1 MKARTYILL
10 ALALGLM
17 LFILLVERK
26 MPTTE
31 EGKAQAKKILN
42 VKEDEIT
49 GLKFSSPES
58 SWEAKKDNGKW
69 RLASPMDTPA
79 DEGTIGPILTA
90 LAGLESEKDLE
101 AGADLK
107 AMDLQP
113 AKTTL
118 PLATARGPL
127 TLSLGASIPGT
138 TRMALLR
145 QDTGR
150 GYLIAN
156 ALTGNLRKSLTEL
169 RAKEIFTVD
178 SARVAAIELTKGGRT
193 TTVKKSGDGWTLDFP
208 FPDRADREGVDDLL
222 FGFSGLRAKEFVD
235 TFDAARL
242 KALGLDPPTS
252 HIAFYDKDNKALL
265 DASVGR
271 PATLG
276 KDEFYILTGKRIF
289 LTSQALWSKLE
300 QGALAFPDPKLLGLK
315 RWEVDHLDMT
325 VGTVKK
331 TLERK
336 ENDWWVNG
344 KKAGAAGI
352 DDLLDHLAALQWMEN
367 YKTPKMGAV
376 EIRAALKSGKN
387 TIEAEIA
394 PDAAD
399 PKFWWAKVTGRPNF
413 WKLEESKITMLKD
426 DFGKIAA
433 EAPKK

>member
-1 MKARTYILL
+1 MKPRTLILL

-17 LFILLVERK
+17 LFILFVERR

-31 EGKAQAKKILN
+31 ESRAQAKKILN

-49 GLKFSSPES
+49 GLKFASPDS
-58 SWEAKKDNGKW
+58 SWEAKKDHGKW

-79 DEGTIGPILTA
+79 DEGTIGPILTS

-107 AMDLQP
+107 ALDLKP
-113 AKTTL
+113 AKATLTLTTGK
-118 PLATARGPL
+118 GPL
-127 TLSLGASIPGT
+127 TLSLGTSIPGT

-156 ALTGNLRKSLTEL
+156 TLLGNLKKNPTEL

-178 SARVAAIELTKGGRT
+178 SAQVAAIELTKGARA

-208 FPDRADREGVDDLL
+208 FPDRADREGVDDLV
-222 FGFSGLRAKEFVD
+222 FGFAGLRAKDFVD
-235 TFDAARL
+235 TYDTAKL
-242 KALGLDPPTS
+242 KALGLDPPAARIT
-252 HIAFYDKDNKALL
+252 FYDKDNKTLL
-265 DASVGR
+265 DASLGR

-276 KDEFYILTGKRIF
+276 KDEFYILRGKQIF
-289 LTSQALWSKLE
+289 LTSHALWSKLE
-300 QGALAFPDPKLLGLK
+300 QGTLAFPDPKLLGLK
-315 RWEVDHLDMT
+315 RWEVDHLEMT
-325 VGTVKK
+325 VGSVKK

-344 KKAGAAGI
+344 KKAAAGGM

-376 EIRAALKSGKN
+376 EIRLALQSGKSK
-387 TIEAEIA
+387 IEAEIA
-394 PDAAD
+394 PEEGQT
-399 PKFWWAKVTGRPNF
+399 KFYWAKVTGRPFF
-413 WKLEESKITMLKD
+413 WKLEDSKITQLKD
-426 DFGKIAA
+426 DFNKIAA
-433 EAPKK
+433 APK